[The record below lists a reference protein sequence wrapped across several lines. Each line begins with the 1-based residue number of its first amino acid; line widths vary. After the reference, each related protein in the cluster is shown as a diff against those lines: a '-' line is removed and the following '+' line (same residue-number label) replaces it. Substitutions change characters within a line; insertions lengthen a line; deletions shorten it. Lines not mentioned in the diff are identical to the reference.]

1 MRNAELDESQA
12 GIKIAKRNINKLRY
26 ANNTTLTAESE
37 DEFKSF
43 LMRVREESEKAGLK
57 FNIQKTKIMASVP
70 ITSWQIEGEELEAV
84 TDLILLGSQIT
95 VDSEC
100 SHEIK
105 QHLLF
110 GRKAMA
116 NVIVVQ
122 SHNHVQLF
130 ATPWTAALQASLSFT
145 ISQSLLK
152 LMLIESV
159 MHTTISSSVAPF
171 SSCLQSF
178 PASGPFLMSWL
189 FESGGQSIGASTSA
203 TVLPMN
209 IQS

>member
-12 GIKIAKRNINKLRY
+12 GIKIARRNINKLRY

-37 DEFKSF
+37 DELKSF
-43 LMRVREESEKAGLK
+43 LMWVRGESEKAGLK
-57 FNIQKTKIMASVP
+57 LNILKTKIMASGP
-70 ITSWQIEGEELEAV
+70 ITSWQIEGEKLEAV

-116 NVIVVQ
+116 NLVVVQ

-130 ATPWTAALQASLSFT
+130 ATPWTAALQAPLSFT

-178 PASGPFLMSWL
+178 PA
-189 FESGGQSIGASTSA
+189 
-203 TVLPMN
+203 
-209 IQS
+209 

>member
-1 MRNAELDESQA
+1 
-12 GIKIAKRNINKLRY
+12 
-26 ANNTTLTAESE
+26 
-37 DEFKSF
+37 
-43 LMRVREESEKAGLK
+43 
-57 FNIQKTKIMASVP
+57 MASGP
-70 ITSWQIEGEELEAV
+70 ITSWQIEGEKLEAV

-116 NVIVVQ
+116 NLVVVQ

-130 ATPWTAALQASLSFT
+130 ATPWTAALQAPLSFT

-178 PASGPFLMSWL
+178 PA
-189 FESGGQSIGASTSA
+189 
-203 TVLPMN
+203 
-209 IQS
+209 

>member
-1 MRNAELDESQA
+1 MWNARLVEAQA

-37 DEFKSF
+37 DELKSF

-57 FNIQKTKIMASVP
+57 FNIQKTKIMASGP

-159 MHTTISSSVAPF
+159 MHTTISSSVVPF
-171 SSCLQSF
+171 SSCPQSF
-178 PASGPFLMSWL
+178 PAPGSLLMSQ
-189 FESGGQSIGASTSA
+189 FFTSGGQSIGVSASAS
-203 TVLPMN
+203 VLPMN
-209 IQS
+209 I